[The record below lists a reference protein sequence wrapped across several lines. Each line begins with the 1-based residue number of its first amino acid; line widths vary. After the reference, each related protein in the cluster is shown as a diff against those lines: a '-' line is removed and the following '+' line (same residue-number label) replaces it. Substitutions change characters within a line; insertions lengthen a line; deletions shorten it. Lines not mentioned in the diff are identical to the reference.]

1 MMNEPVAEDVQAIE
15 RKAVARAFGQ
25 ASGSYD
31 AAAELQA
38 LSRSELLSRLDHFKL
53 QPEVILDLGSGT
65 GLATKELQ
73 KRFPA
78 ARILSVDLALPMLQK
93 ARARADAERPWWR
106 RLQSMISRV
115 DHHQSHY
122 ITADAV
128 ALPLANAS
136 VQLVFSN
143 LMLQWCNP
151 PDRALAE
158 ISRVLAPGGLLLCST
173 FGPLTLQELRA
184 AWAAVDHQP
193 HVNDFIDM
201 HDLGTAMTRAGL
213 AEPVLDVDRLR
224 REYADVKDLLR
235 ELKDLGAR
243 NSLRDRRRSLTG
255 KERFTAMIAHYQKV
269 FSTSATWEIV
279 YGSAFAPAANTGGLG
294 RGGQAEGLTEVRIPL
309 GAVTRKSR
317 TGQLS

>member
-1 MMNEPVAEDVQAIE
+1 MMHEPVTENAQAIE
-15 RKAVARAFGQ
+15 RKAVATAFGR
-25 ASGSYD
+25 ASSSYD

-53 QPEVILDLGSGT
+53 QPEVILDLGAGT
-65 GLATKELQ
+65 GLATKEL
-73 KRFPA
+73 KRRFPA
-78 ARILSVDLALPMLQK
+78 ARVLSVDLALPMLQK
-93 ARARADAERPWWR
+93 ARDRADAERPWWG

-115 DHHQSHY
+115 DHHQAHY
-122 ITADAV
+122 ITADAA

-213 AEPVLDVDRLR
+213 TEPVLDVDRLQR
-224 REYADVKDLLR
+224 KYADVKDLLR

-243 NSLRDRRRSLTG
+243 NSLQDRRRSLTG
-255 KERFTAMIAHYQKV
+255 KERLAAMVAHYQKM
-269 FSTSATWEIV
+269 FSTHATWEIV
-279 YGSAFAPAANTGGLG
+279 YGSAFAPATHREGLR
-294 RGGQAEGLTEVRIPL
+294 RGGRAESPTEVRIPL
-309 GAVTRKSR
+309 GAVTRKSPSGR
-317 TGQLS
+317 QA